1 MRRGIL
7 YRTVRGWDASR
18 RIAPMGQCEVQIQAD
33 VGRAEPIHWKSCLIP
48 LMHGFELVWFRCGIP
63 AVVVSFLLID
73 CLDDLFLHAVI
84 RFPDVNSH
92 SCRMSR
98 TNAPSDTMPHDSWLG
113 CDPARCGNGAVR
125 GLELKRTVGAQ
136 HGVRKRCGLCATF
149 RPPTVSVATRT
160 LTSGARRNG
169 RRARD
174 AGRSCG
180 WLPTLEPTLV
190 AWTADPCAELAGR
203 GSGGHRSYRT
213 MKAGGGGEGGGGGGG
228 YSDAPV
234 PVQALGP
241 PKYSS

>member
-113 CDPARCGNGAVR
+113 CDPARCGNGAAR
-125 GLELKRTVGAQ
+125 GLSRIEADGGRAAWRAETMRI
-136 HGVRKRCGLCATF
+136 VRDFSAADGF
-149 RPPTVSVATRT
+149 R
-160 LTSGARRNG
+160 
-169 RRARD
+169 RD
-174 AGRSCG
+174 AHLDIRREAQWQTRPRRRSKLRVAAHARTDACRLDGRS
-180 WLPTLEPTLV
+180 L
-190 AWTADPCAELAGR
+190 R
-203 GSGGHRSYRT
+203 
-213 MKAGGGGEGGGGGGG
+213 
-228 YSDAPV
+228 
-234 PVQALGP
+234 
-241 PKYSS
+241 